1 MKKLI
6 MICFSLILATST
18 FAQIYKTSCLVS
30 LPETK
35 NMTVAECSWLPGLI
49 QSKLE
54 ANFQDY
60 LGFQI
65 VADSSSEVKIKKLQ
79 AQSES
84 DSRNQDDA
92 IEIGKI
98 TSAKFAL
105 FSQIVKSNKGYSLI
119 SSYQDLTTGQ
129 KLASVVS
136 KEYSLIDSL
145 YGDTGA
151 VDDITLKLADKL
163 GIEISNL
170 NKTRLS
176 EGSLTFSIDENI
188 QLSKQNQA
196 NYEAQKKRWTSELTK
211 LNEINDLSSVLEKNK
226 IEAEIALLDRKQEYE
241 KKRQQELIE
250 QKQKA
255 EEDKSLDLER
265 SIALKN
271 QRDKIS
277 KEAAAKASEVRKVKM
292 ENQGVLGQINLIETK
307 KRAYIEIR
315 EEIENR
321 SFELYKQLL
330 ADRKTEEE
338 KIRSKP
344 YGTVELGSDD
354 KPTAQA
360 LQRRENLVKA
370 SNENLTNK
378 FLAEYD
384 KLKEVSQT
392 ELLLTEIRNDQKKL
406 NEKRTVSSMGGEF
419 QVSYGKYEGSKNG
432 WNAYLSLYSEGVEL
446 YTDTFVIDYS
456 ALSGKKAP
464 DLATASETEF
474 DEYNN
479 TVDMYNSLLLRG
491 DPVLYFEIDY
501 NVTALGDE
509 KPGEYSFNFITLRV
523 INTISGKVVQTN
535 SLNKVISRNMN
546 PKYRYDIREKE
557 SLAAYIRS
565 GKEVSNAAQNYISR
579 RIKAQ
584 KEAEEAR
591 LRLEQAQNEWRKK
604 YQEKVGLILKDI
616 ESNMV
621 QIPGRYYSMLK
632 TELTNK
638 DYVYVWEHKYDSWAS
653 KRLDLPVEDPDLP
666 VKCRWYNAIYFCNLL
681 SKEAG
686 YECVYSVDGE
696 TDVDRWNFDF
706 RNDARITGK
715 ITQNLN
721 ANGFRLATCDE
732 WQYAAKG
739 GQDFPYSGSKNLKA
753 VAWYKENSKGKL
765 HLVAQKKP
773 NAYGLYDM
781 SGNADEWAW
790 DYSKNWYYRCV
801 GTFVEKRY
809 VDSRIR
815 LGGGYNDYADYLNIN
830 KKYSETAF
838 GLNGIRLVRSTET
851 VPESVFIEE
860 ERSLIE
866 VEKREEEQRIKE
878 EKAAADNLIFAE
890 KKASELKNRAVTIV
904 KDYIPELEKD
914 MVIIEGKK
922 KKYAVLK
929 TEVTR
934 KLYNLVFGKEK
945 EDTSSDNYPAGI
957 GLYDAVYFCNI
968 LSEAAGYE
976 AVYAVNGERD
986 IKKWAYLP
994 EHMGS
999 NGYIY
1004 GYTYTGN
1011 VTADPNAN
1019 GFRLP
1024 VAEEWL
1030 FFAAGGEN
1038 YKYAGSDN
1046 FEEVGWFIENSSSKI
1061 HPVGEKKPNGFGL
1074 YDMSGNFEE
1083 WVFEKDPK
1091 DSEQYYQ
1098 YGGNY
1103 YSQGKDSDIKEWK
1116 RTSSATSTFTGL
1128 RLVRTVR

>member
-6 MICFSLILATST
+6 MICFSLLLATAT
-18 FAQIYKTSCLVS
+18 FAQISKTSCLVP

-35 NMTVAECSWLPGLI
+35 NMTAAECSWLPGLI

-163 GIEISNL
+163 GIEISKL
-170 NKTRLS
+170 NKTRLL

-277 KEAAAKASEVRKVKM
+277 KEAAAKASEVRKVQM

-384 KLKEVSQT
+384 KLK
-392 ELLLTEIRNDQKKL
+392 
-406 NEKRTVSSMGGEF
+406 
-419 QVSYGKYEGSKNG
+419 
-432 WNAYLSLYSEGVEL
+432 
-446 YTDTFVIDYS
+446 
-456 ALSGKKAP
+456 
-464 DLATASETEF
+464 
-474 DEYNN
+474 
-479 TVDMYNSLLLRG
+479 
-491 DPVLYFEIDY
+491 
-501 NVTALGDE
+501 
-509 KPGEYSFNFITLRV
+509 
-523 INTISGKVVQTN
+523 
-535 SLNKVISRNMN
+535 
-546 PKYRYDIREKE
+546 
-557 SLAAYIRS
+557 
-565 GKEVSNAAQNYISR
+565 
-579 RIKAQ
+579 
-584 KEAEEAR
+584 
-591 LRLEQAQNEWRKK
+591 
-604 YQEKVGLILKDI
+604 
-616 ESNMV
+616 
-621 QIPGRYYSMLK
+621 
-632 TELTNK
+632 
-638 DYVYVWEHKYDSWAS
+638 
-653 KRLDLPVEDPDLP
+653 
-666 VKCRWYNAIYFCNLL
+666 
-681 SKEAG
+681 
-686 YECVYSVDGE
+686 
-696 TDVDRWNFDF
+696 
-706 RNDARITGK
+706 
-715 ITQNLN
+715 
-721 ANGFRLATCDE
+721 
-732 WQYAAKG
+732 
-739 GQDFPYSGSKNLKA
+739 
-753 VAWYKENSKGKL
+753 
-765 HLVAQKKP
+765 
-773 NAYGLYDM
+773 
-781 SGNADEWAW
+781 
-790 DYSKNWYYRCV
+790 
-801 GTFVEKRY
+801 
-809 VDSRIR
+809 
-815 LGGGYNDYADYLNIN
+815 
-830 KKYSETAF
+830 
-838 GLNGIRLVRSTET
+838 
-851 VPESVFIEE
+851 
-860 ERSLIE
+860 
-866 VEKREEEQRIKE
+866 
-878 EKAAADNLIFAE
+878 
-890 KKASELKNRAVTIV
+890 
-904 KDYIPELEKD
+904 
-914 MVIIEGKK
+914 
-922 KKYAVLK
+922 
-929 TEVTR
+929 
-934 KLYNLVFGKEK
+934 
-945 EDTSSDNYPAGI
+945 
-957 GLYDAVYFCNI
+957 
-968 LSEAAGYE
+968 
-976 AVYAVNGERD
+976 
-986 IKKWAYLP
+986 
-994 EHMGS
+994 
-999 NGYIY
+999 
-1004 GYTYTGN
+1004 
-1011 VTADPNAN
+1011 
-1019 GFRLP
+1019 
-1024 VAEEWL
+1024 
-1030 FFAAGGEN
+1030 
-1038 YKYAGSDN
+1038 
-1046 FEEVGWFIENSSSKI
+1046 
-1061 HPVGEKKPNGFGL
+1061 
-1074 YDMSGNFEE
+1074 
-1083 WVFEKDPK
+1083 
-1091 DSEQYYQ
+1091 
-1098 YGGNY
+1098 
-1103 YSQGKDSDIKEWK
+1103 
-1116 RTSSATSTFTGL
+1116 
-1128 RLVRTVR
+1128 

>member
-1 MKKLI
+1 MKRITLFAFYFLVI
-6 MICFSLILATST
+6 NLS
-18 FAQIYKTSCLVS
+18 FAQTSKTRCLVN

-35 NMTVAECSWLPGLI
+35 NMTAAECSWLPGLI

-163 GIEISNL
+163 GIEISKL

-188 QLSKQNQA
+188 QLSKQNQE

-255 EEDKSLDLER
+255 EEDKRLDSER

-271 QRDKIS
+271 QRDKMS
-277 KEAAAKASEVRKVKM
+277 KEAAAKASEVRKLKM
-292 ENQGVLGQINLIETK
+292 EKQGVLGQINLIETK

-638 DYVYVWEHKYDSWAS
+638 DYVYVWQYKYDSYAS
-653 KRLDLPVEDPDLP
+653 KRLDSPVADPDLP
-666 VKCRWYNAIYFCNLL
+666 ARCNWYQAIYFCNLL

-696 TDVDRWNFDF
+696 TDVDKWNFDF
-706 RNDARITGK
+706 SKNNARITGK
-715 ITQNLN
+715 ITQNLK

-739 GQDFPYSGSKNLKA
+739 GQDFPYSGSKNLKE
-753 VAWYKENSKGKL
+753 VAWYEKNSKGKL
-765 HLVAQKKP
+765 HPVAQKKA

-781 SGNADEWAW
+781 SGNASEWAW
-790 DYSKNWYYRCV
+790 DYSESWRYWCV
-801 GTFVEKRY
+801 GTFVKKEY
-809 VDSRIR
+809 VDRRII
-815 LGGGYNDYADYLNIN
+815 LGGKYNEYDADYLNIN
-830 KKYSETAF
+830 KKYSAAADDH
-838 GLNGIRLVRSTET
+838 NGIRLVRSTGT

-866 VEKREEEQRIKE
+866 VEKRDEEQRIKE
-878 EKAAADNLIFAE
+878 EKEAADNLIFAE

-929 TEVTR
+929 TEVTW
-934 KLYNLVFGKEK
+934 KLYNFVFGKEK
-945 EDTSSDNYPAGI
+945 DTSEDNYPAI
-957 GLYDAVYFCNI
+957 ISLYDAVYFCNL

-994 EHMGS
+994 EGKGS
-999 NGYIY
+999 DGYSFY
-1004 GYTYTGN
+1004 PYYTGN

-1030 FFAAGGEN
+1030 FFAAGGEK

-1046 FEEVGWFIENSSSKI
+1046 FKEVGWFEENSGDKR

-1074 YDMSGNFEE
+1074 YDMSGNLEE

-1091 DSEQYYQ
+1091 DSEQYYR

-1103 YSQGKDSDIKEWK
+1103 YSQGKDFDIEKWQK
-1116 RTSSATSTFTGL
+1116 PLRAMGGAGL